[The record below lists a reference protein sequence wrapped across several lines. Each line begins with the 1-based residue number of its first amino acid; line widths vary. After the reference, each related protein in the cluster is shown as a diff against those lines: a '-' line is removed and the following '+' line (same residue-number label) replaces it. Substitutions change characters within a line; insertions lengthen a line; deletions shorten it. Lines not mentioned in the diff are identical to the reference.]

1 MSIDYTAYS
10 SEGFTAPSEAE
21 IVEPLTVEEEFV
33 EFESTELEDRSETAE
48 EDTVDEKVLMGT
60 IDNCNRVY
68 VRSNADKDSEPVTDL
83 NKGAEVLVTGTFD
96 DSDNV
101 GWYKVCTA
109 TGVEGYIMSKF
120 VKLAD

>member
-10 SEGFTAPSEAE
+10 SEGFTTPSEAE
-21 IVEPLTVEEEFV
+21 IVEPITVEEEFIEV
-33 EFESTELEDRSETAE
+33 ESTEVEDESEPVE
-48 EDTVDEKVLMGT
+48 EDVVDEKVLMGV

-120 VKLAD
+120 VKLSD